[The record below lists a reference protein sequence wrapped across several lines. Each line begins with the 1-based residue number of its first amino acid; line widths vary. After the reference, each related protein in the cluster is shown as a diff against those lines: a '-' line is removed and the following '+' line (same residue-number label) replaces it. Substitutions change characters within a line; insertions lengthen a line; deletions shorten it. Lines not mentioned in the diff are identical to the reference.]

1 MASLEKCCAERRR
14 KLAGTMR
21 IFAEFVPGENPQHS
35 VDLARIHTEQ
45 DTDAESLRYSIDFLR
60 FITGTSL
67 TNLLQ

>member
-1 MASLEKCCAERRR
+1 
-14 KLAGTMR
+14 MR